1 METFK
6 KIEKCEYKDIYFNV
20 ELEYYYDDMLDEYYV
35 DVELGNKNLKKIRN
49 EYRKIKN
56 LLTDDNIKEI
66 RNQYKLSQRDFAVA
80 LGLGEV
86 TITRYETK
94 TVQDKSNDILI
105 RQSKSPHMFMYY
117 LESNSGKYIEVNG
130 IEKYN
135 ELLSFV
141 KNLTNDIDF
150 LMNQYNEEERGKNA
164 FSIEKLKKV
173 IFKIKNK
180 RSRLSKTILAK
191 LLWYIDNLS
200 YQLNGKSMTGLV
212 YISMPYGAYPKM
224 YDEILN
230 DKDIEIQVY
239 WNNDYEYHLIENV
252 NVNDDLNI
260 EEERIIDFVVNKFK
274 TFNASEI
281 VKYMHD
287 ELAYKET
294 EKFKII
300 PYSYSS
306 NIKMFNEY
314 IK

>member
-1 METFK
+1 
-6 KIEKCEYKDIYFNV
+6 
-20 ELEYYYDDMLDEYYV
+20 ML
-35 DVELGNKNLKKIRN
+35 
-49 EYRKIKN
+49 
-56 LLTDDNIKEI
+56 
-66 RNQYKLSQRDFAVA
+66 
-80 LGLGEV
+80 
-86 TITRYETK
+86 
-94 TVQDKSNDILI
+94 
-105 RQSKSPHMFMYY
+105 
-117 LESNSGKYIEVNG
+117 
-130 IEKYN
+130 
-135 ELLSFV
+135 
-141 KNLTNDIDF
+141 
-150 LMNQYNEEERGKNA
+150 
-164 FSIEKLKKV
+164 
-173 IFKIKNK
+173 KIKNK

-230 DKDIEIQVY
+230 DKDIEVQVY

-294 EKFKII
+294 AKFKII